1 MSVLQLPF
9 HCRFAHGLS
18 NTTFLCGFISKN
30 ALLSYYKNAEITT
43 IYLTKLQNFIIII
56 NKYVKEEL
64 LL

>member
-1 MSVLQLPF
+1 M
-9 HCRFAHGLS
+9 
-18 NTTFLCGFISKN
+18 KN
-30 ALLSYYKNAEITT
+30 APLSYYKNAEITT